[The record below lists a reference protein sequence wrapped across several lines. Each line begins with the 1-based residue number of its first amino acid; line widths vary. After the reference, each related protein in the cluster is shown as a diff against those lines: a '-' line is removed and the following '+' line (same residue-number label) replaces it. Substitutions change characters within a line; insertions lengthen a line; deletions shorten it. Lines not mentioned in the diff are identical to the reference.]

1 MRKEAIALQSSSTVR
16 AFILRK
22 NVTIALRLA
31 PERARGMGEG
41 VVVHLNERLER
52 DVEAPAII
60 KAPTKR
66 CIITE

>member
-1 MRKEAIALQSSSTVR
+1 MEIGLH
-16 AFILRK
+16 
-22 NVTIALRLA
+22 VTIALRLA
-31 PERARGMGEG
+31 PERARGMDEG

>member
-1 MRKEAIALQSSSTVR
+1 MLARRLGEEFRDIAMEIGLH
-16 AFILRK
+16 
-22 NVTIALRLA
+22 VTIALRLA
-31 PERARGMGEG
+31 PERARGMDEG